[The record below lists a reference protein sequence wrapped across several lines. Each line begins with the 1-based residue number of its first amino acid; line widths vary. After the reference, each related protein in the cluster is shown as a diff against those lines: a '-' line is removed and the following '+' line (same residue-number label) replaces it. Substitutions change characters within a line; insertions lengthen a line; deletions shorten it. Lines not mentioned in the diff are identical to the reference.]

1 MLIFVSVLLFLNF
14 PVASCEPINP
24 GCSLGMADAIFQ
36 DGDVLVDE
44 FENFSY
50 NLWEISSCSFDGDCI
65 ECVDYFC
72 FLCLYTGY
80 IQISINM

>member
-36 DGDVLVDE
+36 DGDVLVV
-44 FENFSY
+44 SY
-50 NLWEISSCSFDGDCI
+50 
-65 ECVDYFC
+65 V
-72 FLCLYTGY
+72 Y
-80 IQISINM
+80 IQDTSK

>member
-36 DGDVLVDE
+36 DGDVLVGVFLPLHAYLTSPQLYGPD
-44 FENFSY
+44 
-50 NLWEISSCSFDGDCI
+50 IDTTMKH
-65 ECVDYFC
+65 

>member
-36 DGDVLVDE
+36 DGDVLV
-44 FENFSY
+44 
-50 NLWEISSCSFDGDCI
+50 
-65 ECVDYFC
+65 VDIWAF
-72 FLCLYTGY
+72 
-80 IQISINM
+80 